1 MNAYRTLIN
10 YTSINIPSDA
20 VYSNYS
26 NQNSNLQVGTEAVA
40 MTTRDSIFR
49 VRWKILPDRCWRP

>member
-10 YTSINIPSDA
+10 YTSINIPLMRYIPIT
-20 VYSNYS
+20 VIKT
-26 NQNSNLQVGTEAVA
+26 QLNLQVGTEAVA

-49 VRWKILPDRCWRP
+49 VR